1 MTFPSSNQRHGWMI
15 LAILG
20 TAQLMVVLDATI
32 VNIALPSAQQAL
44 HFSNDNRQWIIT
56 AYALTFGSLLLLGGR
71 LSDWFGRKWT
81 LIAGLLGFALASA
94 TGGAAQS
101 FGMLVAAR
109 AVQGAFGAML
119 APAALSLLTTTFT
132 EPSERAK
139 AFGIFAA
146 IDGSGASIGL
156 LLGGALTQ
164 ALSWR
169 YCMYV
174 NLVFA
179 AVATAGAMILVRNS
193 RPRTRPRL
201 DIPGTVAVS
210 SGLFALVYGFAHAQT
225 TSWGDQLTIGML
237 AAGVLL
243 LGVFVAL
250 EGRVRTPLLPL
261 RVLANRNRGASFLS
275 IGIAGGAIFA
285 VILFLTYYLQ
295 QTRGFSPITTG
306 LAFLPMT
313 ATIMS
318 AAILGLTR
326 LQQRFGPRA
335 LIATGMTLGAA
346 GTLYLTQSRVDSSY
360 AADIL
365 PALIVIGAGLGF
377 VFSTAI
383 ANATL
388 GVEPSDSGVASATV
402 NASQQVGGSLGV
414 ALLSTIATSATA
426 RYLAGAHHVPDPVG
440 HAEVHGYAVGFA
452 WAAGIFA
459 VSAVVCSA
467 LFTRRSRGLEPGG
480 GKPVRHRV
488 VVVGGGF
495 GGLQAAVKLTRLPVD
510 ITLID
515 RRNFHLFQPLVYQVA
530 TGALSPAEIS
540 YPLRRIFRRRHNVR
554 VLLAE
559 VTDIDPDAQLVRVRP
574 AAGEREYDSVPFDTL
589 IVAAGS
595 HYNYFHHDHW
605 QQVAPDLKTLESALE
620 IRARILRAFEAAELE
635 HDPERR
641 AAWLTFVV
649 VGAGPTG
656 VEMAGQIAEIAR
668 DLRADFQS
676 LDSSKARILLV
687 EAGDRV
693 LGAFPAALSAKA
705 RRSLARLGV
714 TTLLEHTVVELDARS
729 VTLKHADDASQQIPA
744 RTVIWAAGV
753 IASSLAG
760 VLAEHAAL
768 EVDRAGRVEVLED
781 LSLPGHPNVLAIGD
795 MIRIRQPDGSSIAL
809 PGLAPVAMQEGRH
822 AARVVRDRLH
832 GRPGRRFRYRDK
844 GNLAT
849 IGRASAVADIGPI
862 RLSGFPAWI
871 TWLTVHLWYL
881 IGFEN
886 RLLVL
891 TRWAFSFIAHG
902 RGARLITD
910 TAQRPTTRAPAAV
923 ALVPAGPPDAS
934 ARPTAGQGAA
944 GTDSRPLLKSPRRL
958 ADETA

>member
-1 MTFPSSNQRHGWMI
+1 MTSPSSNQRHSWMI

-20 TAQLMVVLDATI
+20 TAQLMVVLDATV

-56 AYALTFGSLLLLGGR
+56 AYALAFGSLLLLGGR

-94 TGGAAQS
+94 VGGAAQS

-146 IDGSGASIGL
+146 IAGSGASIGL

-164 ALSWR
+164 SLSWR

-179 AVATAGAMILVRNS
+179 AVAVAGAMILVRNA

-225 TSWGDQLTIGML
+225 TSWGNQLTIGML
-237 AAGVLL
+237 ATGVLL
-243 LGVFVAL
+243 LGLFVAL
-250 EGRVRTPLLPL
+250 EGQIRTPLLPL
-261 RVLANRNRGASFLS
+261 RVLANRDRGASFLS

-295 QTRGFSPITTG
+295 QSRGFSPITTG

-313 ATIMS
+313 STIMS

-326 LQQRFGPRA
+326 LQQRFGPGA
-335 LIATGMTLGAA
+335 LIATGMTLGAL
-346 GTLYLTQSRVDSSY
+346 GTLYLTEIRVNSPY
-360 AADIL
+360 AAEIL
-365 PALIVIGAGLGF
+365 PALIVIGGGLGL
-377 VFSTAI
+377 VFSTSI

-414 ALLSTIATSATA
+414 ASLSTIAASASA
-426 RYLAGAHHVPDPVG
+426 RYLAGAHHVPDPVR
-440 HAEVHGYAVGFA
+440 HAAVHGYAVGFA

-459 VSAVVCSA
+459 VSAVVCGA
-467 LFTRRSRGLEPGG
+467 LFTRRVRGLEPGG
-480 GKPVRHRV
+480 GKPAVRHRV

-495 GGLQAAVKLTRLPVD
+495 GGLQAALKLARLPVD

-559 VTDIDPDAQLVRVRP
+559 VTDVDLDAQLLRVRP
-574 AAGEREYDSVPFDTL
+574 TARECEYDSVPFDTL

-595 HYNYFHHDHW
+595 HYNYFHHDPW

-635 HDPERR
+635 SDPGRR

-676 LDSSKARILLV
+676 VDSSKARILLV

-705 RRSLARLGV
+705 QRSLARLGV

-729 VTLKHADDASQQIPA
+729 VTLN
-744 RTVIWAAGV
+744 T
-753 IASSLAG
+753 
-760 VLAEHAAL
+760 
-768 EVDRAGRVEVLED
+768 
-781 LSLPGHPNVLAIGD
+781 
-795 MIRIRQPDGSSIAL
+795 
-809 PGLAPVAMQEGRH
+809 
-822 AARVVRDRLH
+822 
-832 GRPGRRFRYRDK
+832 
-844 GNLAT
+844 
-849 IGRASAVADIGPI
+849 
-862 RLSGFPAWI
+862 
-871 TWLTVHLWYL
+871 
-881 IGFEN
+881 
-886 RLLVL
+886 
-891 TRWAFSFIAHG
+891 
-902 RGARLITD
+902 
-910 TAQRPTTRAPAAV
+910 PTTRLRRSPPG
-923 ALVPAGPPDAS
+923 LWSGPPA
-934 ARPTAGQGAA
+934 
-944 GTDSRPLLKSPRRL
+944 
-958 ADETA
+958 